1 MSSIDMPRSIELKAL
16 DLRIQGWSYREI
28 AEELHLVD
36 AQKAF
41 QMVDR
46 ASHLYL
52 VAGDKFFERQLDIE
66 RLDGLY
72 KFYFK
77 LAGEGDFQAARLVL
91 QIAARRS
98 RIFGYDNIN
107 INISQFEDRLR
118 QLAQQNQ
125 LDPELAVAE
134 ATHILQQF
142 QNKPQQ

>member
-16 DLRIQGWSYREI
+16 DFRIQGWSYREI